1 MKKLNGEEP
10 RKLAAVTLRN
20 TKPTDKIIRLTDGYG
35 LFLKVRP
42 TGAKYWRYRFRFLGK
57 QKDLAL
63 GVFPEISLAEA
74 RAMYREAYNLLAEG
88 IDPTEQKAD
97 KKAKERREL
106 HNTFELVAREWLK
119 SKILGK
125 KSVSHEKRCVGL
137 LENQILPVIGNRP
150 IARMRKEE
158 VVAPL
163 KRMQDAGIITSG
175 HKARQVI
182 NQVFDYASAS
192 GYINTI
198 DKLVALD
205 GISGVLDPLDKSSNF
220 AAVTSPVELAGLL
233 RILDESTSRIVVKT
247 AILLVPM
254 LFQRP
259 NEIASMEWS
268 ELKLDQER
276 WEIPASKMKLGKDHI
291 VPLPRQAIALL
302 RNLQPVTGH
311 GRYVFPNA
319 RSGKR
324 HMTGEAILAGIRSM
338 GIAKE
343 TTTSHGFRATARTI
357 LDEVLE
363 QRVDWI
369 EHQQSH
375 AVKDPNGRAYNRTS
389 YLQQR
394 AAMMQ
399 LWADYLDE
407 LRAVIT
413 ETEAEELKQRML
425 SIDANRRE
433 SIREAAGLYVA

>member
-1 MKKLNGEEP
+1 M
-10 RKLAAVTLRN
+10 
-20 TKPTDKIIRLTDGYG
+20 
-35 LFLKVRP
+35 
-42 TGAKYWRYRFRFLGK
+42 
-57 QKDLAL
+57 AL

-125 KSVSHEKRCVGL
+125 KSASHEKRCVGL
-137 LENQILPVIGNRP
+137 LENHILPVIGNRP

-268 ELKLDQER
+268 ELKLDQEC

-324 HMTGEAILAGIRSM
+324 HMTGEAILTGIRSM

-357 LDEVLE
+357 LNEVLE